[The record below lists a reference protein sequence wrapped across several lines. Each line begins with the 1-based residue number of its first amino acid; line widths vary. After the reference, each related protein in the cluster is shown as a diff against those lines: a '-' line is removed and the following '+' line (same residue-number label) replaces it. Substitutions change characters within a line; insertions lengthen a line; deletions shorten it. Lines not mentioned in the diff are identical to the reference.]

1 MCHTSSPIAMFR
13 EQHLLLPNTCVMFA
27 EIPIK
32 GILFIVF
39 LSTPSSTS
47 PPSQQRGRMR
57 RADIHLTDS
66 SDRYSN
72 LSAQERVRIKGKC
85 WKYKKIVRI

>member
-1 MCHTSSPIAMFR
+1 MCRICSRINTYSER
-13 EQHLLLPNTCVMFA
+13 HLLLPNTCVMFA

-32 GILFIVF
+32 GILLIVL
-39 LSTPSSTS
+39 LSTAPS
-47 PPSQQRGRMR
+47 SQQRGRMR

-72 LSAQERVRIKGKC
+72 LLVEERVRIKGKC
-85 WKYKKIVRI
+85 WKLIKSIPI